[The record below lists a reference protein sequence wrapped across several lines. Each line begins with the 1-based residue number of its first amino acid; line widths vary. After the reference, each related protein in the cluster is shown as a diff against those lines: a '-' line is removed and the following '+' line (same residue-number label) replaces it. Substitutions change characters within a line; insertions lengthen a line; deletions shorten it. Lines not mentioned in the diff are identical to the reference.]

1 MHKAECRYA
10 KPVELNRTYEE
21 IEYMERLCEDLDRHD
36 AKEREEHDR
45 LTITAAIDLVND
57 HAVAHTEDLLKV
69 ARIGQM
75 LFDQAVYT
83 ADEQDNTEFFVKAFE
98 EWPDEVTELMEK
110 MQLSFG
116 VEERDQSTGER
127 TGDRNGTSTTK
138 THASDEQIAATH
150 ALLRSTPSTTHGNR

>member
-1 MHKAECRYA
+1 MCCR
-10 KPVELNRTYEE
+10 EQRTRRDRADAREQDCFPAPE
-21 IEYMERLCEDLDRHD
+21 IVQHRSD
-36 AKEREEHDR
+36 AVSPLLR
-45 LTITAAIDLVND
+45 LTITAAIDLIND

-75 LFDQAVYT
+75 LFSQAVYT

-127 TGDRNGTSTTK
+127 TGRSK
-138 THASDEQIAATH
+138 WDEHFQDP
-150 ALLRSTPSTTHGNR
+150 RQR